1 MAPLADWLSRSP
13 SLVHAL
19 ARKINETRFP
29 HSLGTVTSRGW
40 LSLSLSLILGG
51 QWSLVSQG
59 GNTCGGKIT
68 LLCFLLSHVTK
79 ERELE
84 GGAAGRDV

>member
-29 HSLGTVTSRGW
+29 HSQGTVTSRG
-40 LSLSLSLILGG
+40 SLSLSLILGG

-59 GNTCGGKIT
+59 GNTTCGGKIT